1 MREMKV
7 IKVMVSA
14 FYIAILLGGLM
25 GKGSLHMFVNNFEL
39 RIKGDVVL
47 YWRSMFFVHSPPRPF
62 PSWFILSSYKDD
74 VALKSMFQIYATT
87 PHITAYG
94 PCKGKN
100 KTNLKTVGLGNNF
113 PRFLVHEV
121 GREFHLKRRHLVG
134 VDIQERTTF
143 DAVFSL
149 QAVSYNFYNSQ
160 KINV

>member
-1 MREMKV
+1 M
-7 IKVMVSA
+7 
-14 FYIAILLGGLM
+14 
-25 GKGSLHMFVNNFEL
+25 NFEL

-47 YWRSMFFVHSPPRPF
+47 YSRSVFIFYSPPRPF
-62 PSWFILSSYKDD
+62 PSWFMLSSFKDD
-74 VALKSMFQIYATT
+74 VALKSLFQIYATT

-121 GREFHLKRRHLVG
+121 GREFHLKRRHLV
-134 VDIQERTTF
+134 DENLQERTTF

-149 QAVSYNFYNSQ
+149 QTASYNFYLSQ
-160 KINV
+160 KINVYCFLSFPLTRIAIVE